1 MPYKSARQR
10 RAMHAAAAGR
20 GKIGISRKAA
30 KKFVAHSEKGKP
42 KKKGRKK

>member
-1 MPYKSARQR
+1 MPYKGGKQR

-30 KKFVAHSEKGKP
+30 KKFVKHSSGKSKGSKRG
-42 KKKGRKK
+42 KR